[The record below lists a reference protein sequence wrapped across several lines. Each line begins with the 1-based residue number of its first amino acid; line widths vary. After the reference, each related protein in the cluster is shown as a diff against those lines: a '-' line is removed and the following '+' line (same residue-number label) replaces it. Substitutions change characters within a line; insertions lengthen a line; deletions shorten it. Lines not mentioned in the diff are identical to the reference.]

1 MPMMGSDV
9 VRNARVTLSKSYLE
23 CERIANESSS
33 SFLRAFKP
41 LPKEKRDGIKAL
53 YAFCRRADDV
63 ADGDWLPDFS
73 NFTPQQMG
81 SLRLRALQ
89 KSKYLDEKHGSR
101 GTLDHETHLTRLCAL
116 IYLRDNIQ
124 PLTNSSFPEEKFFLA
139 FWHTIEKFNI
149 PSQYLH
155 SLIDGMEEDLYPTNY
170 QTYEDLRGY
179 CYNVA
184 SSIGLCLL
192 HLYGYDGKEAEHY
205 ADEMG
210 IFLQMVNILRDI
222 QSDLASGRIY
232 LPIAELQMHGLT
244 YSDLS
249 SPSLASNPNWQEFM
263 QDYIDRCKAHREEAI
278 KLLPMIHTESRKSPT
293 IMISAYSQLVRQ
305 AERLCGDVVSQRLSL
320 TTFQKANVLMSTL
333 GVISIT
339 PGD

>member
-1 MPMMGSDV
+1 MIGDV
-9 VRNARVTLSKSYLE
+9 FRNDSAALNQSYLE

-33 SFLRAFKP
+33 SFLRAFRT
-41 LPKEKRDGIKAL
+41 LPKEKREGIKAL
-53 YAFCRRADDV
+53 YAFCRRVDDV

-89 KSKYLDEKHGSR
+89 RSKYLDDKYGSR
-101 GTLDHETHLTRLCAL
+101 GTLDHEAHITRLCAL

-124 PLTNSSFPEEKFFLA
+124 PLTNAPYPEEKFFLA

-149 PSQYLH
+149 PSQHLN
-155 SLIDGMEEDLYPTNY
+155 SLIVGMEDDLYPTNY

-184 SSIGLCLL
+184 SSVGLCLL
-192 HLYGYDGKEAEHY
+192 HLYGYDDQEAEHY

-232 LPIAELQMHGLT
+232 LPIAELQSYGLT
-244 YSDLS
+244 SSDLS
-249 SPSLASNPNWQEFM
+249 SPSLASNPNWQEFI
-263 QDYIDRCKAHREEAI
+263 QDYIERCKAHREEAV
-278 KLLPMIHTESRKSPT
+278 KLLPMIHTDSRKSPT
-293 IMISAYSQLVRQ
+293 IMISVYSQLVKQ

-320 TTFQKANVLMSTL
+320 TAFEKANVLMSTL

-339 PGD
+339 LEE

>member
-1 MPMMGSDV
+1 MIGDV
-9 VRNARVTLSKSYLE
+9 FRNDSAALNQSYLE

-33 SFLRAFKP
+33 SFLRAFRT
-41 LPKEKRDGIKAL
+41 LPKEKREGIKAL
-53 YAFCRRADDV
+53 YAFCRRVDDV

-89 KSKYLDEKHGSR
+89 RSKYLDDKYGSR
-101 GTLDHETHLTRLCAL
+101 GTLDHEAHITRLCAL

-124 PLTNSSFPEEKFFLA
+124 PLTNAPYPEEKFFLA

-149 PSQYLH
+149 PSQHLN
-155 SLIDGMEEDLYPTNY
+155 SLIVGMEDDLYPTNY

-184 SSIGLCLL
+184 SSVGLCLL
-192 HLYGYDGKEAEHY
+192 HLYGYDDQEAEHY

-232 LPIAELQMHGLT
+232 LPIAELQSYGLT
-244 YSDLS
+244 SSDLS
-249 SPSLASNPNWQEFM
+249 SPSLALNPNWQEFI
-263 QDYIDRCKAHREEAI
+263 QDYIERCKAHREEAV
-278 KLLPMIHTESRKSPT
+278 KLLPMIHTDSRKSPT
-293 IMISAYSQLVRQ
+293 IMISVYSQLVKQ

-320 TTFQKANVLMSTL
+320 TAFEKANVLMSTL

-339 PGD
+339 LEE